1 MKTDLISTIND
12 RVITGLEEKGLD
24 WFKPF
29 KVGKEHRPMNRFSKK
44 YYNGFN
50 VFLLNNLCNHFGY
63 ETNQWMTYKQ
73 CSELGGHINK
83 GEKSTE
89 IFFYKIGAF
98 DNKKKTFVKKTKGLN
113 WTEKT
118 MVDGKMVLRY
128 KKTFSL
134 RYYNVFNVAQTTGVE
149 PIEFASTDQSEYV
162 PNQVAEDLCSKYFQN
177 ENVGLTHQDG
187 KGCYYTPMRDSINMI
202 PVEQF
207 VDTDSYYKT
216 LFHEMSHSTG
226 HDSRLNRS
234 TLTGHNPFGSEE
246 YSKEELVA
254 EITSMYLTG
263 LTGITPKDSDGNSQ
277 AYINGWIKFAKD
289 DKHNVVVHAMTQAS
303 KSADYILEA

>member
-1 MKTDLISTIND
+1 
-12 RVITGLEEKGLD
+12 
-24 WFKPF
+24 
-29 KVGKEHRPMNRFSKK
+29 
-44 YYNGFN
+44 
-50 VFLLNNLCNHFGY
+50 
-63 ETNQWMTYKQ
+63 
-73 CSELGGHINK
+73 
-83 GEKSTE
+83 
-89 IFFYKIGAF
+89 
-98 DNKKKTFVKKTKGLN
+98 
-113 WTEKT
+113 
-118 MVDGKMVLRY
+118 
-128 KKTFSL
+128 L

-149 PIEFASTDQSEYV
+149 PIEFSSTDQSEYI